1 MKCFMI
7 CVLKYIHMIILH
19 IYLCT
24 FMSIYVYLCIYVYM
38 YIHIFMY
45 IYIYVYLCIF
55 VYIYVLFYI
64 CKVLASSHTIPMIP
78 SRWPP
83 VAQFLPGPEDVEM
96 VGPVRPANVWLLR
109 AQQLGRWLFF

>member
-1 MKCFMI
+1 MFYDMCI
-7 CVLKYIHMIILH
+7 EIYPYDYIT
-19 IYLCT
+19 YLL
-24 FMSIYVYLCIYVYM
+24 MYIYVHLCLFMHICIYVYT
-38 YIHIFMY
+38 YIY
-45 IYIYVYLCIF
+45 VYIYVYLCIF